1 MKRKE
6 SGRRRRRFSASTRS
20 LARRRLASRDFP
32 LPVSGFGDSPSHRGR
47 FRHSPS
53 IRGCFRRS
61 TASVDVVF
69 VDAALLSCFLS
80 FLHSFLEPPFGA
92 LKASSLHASF
102 GGKIIFFHVYIFTL
116 VLTLILS
123 PVA

>member
-6 SGRRRRRFSASTRS
+6 SARRRRRFLASTRS
-20 LARRRLASRDFP
+20 LARRRLASRDLP

-61 TASVDVVF
+61 TASVVVVF

-80 FLHSFLEPPFGA
+80 FKRKSSHHQDRWKGVIGPAQKTYFSYTFFFG
-92 LKASSLHASF
+92 F
-102 GGKIIFFHVYIFTL
+102 N
-116 VLTLILS
+116 
-123 PVA
+123 